1 MEVGMN
7 WPSIGVVVATTGGA
21 RPLAGTLAAIEAQ
34 EYPGRLRTIV
44 VYDGGTP
51 DWLHSHTE
59 PRPRM
64 VLANWRTPGLAGAR
78 NTGVLALDTDLVAF
92 CDDADEWLPGKLA
105 AQVEALRRTPEAE
118 VVTTAIEVLYQRNSA
133 VRRLGTDRVGL
144 SALLRSR
151 PAALHPSTWLLRR
164 EAVLHGLGLLAEDAP
179 GSQNEAWDLLLRAVK
194 RVPLAHVDRPL
205 VRVRWPHHG
214 NAGQGYG
221 ARITSLRWMM
231 GRHPEIGAYPPGA
244 ARVYGKLACWSAAAG
259 EREQAWRYTRSAI
272 RNNWREPRA
281 AIAAAAASRLVR
293 VEAILDMLNRRGR
306 GI

>member
-1 MEVGMN
+1 MN
-7 WPSIGVVVATTGGA
+7 WPSIGVVVATSGGS

-34 EYPGRLRTIV
+34 DYPGRLRTIV
-44 VYDGGTP
+44 VYDAGTP
-51 DWLHSHTE
+51 DWLLAHAR
-59 PRPRM
+59 PRARM
-64 VLANWRTPGLAGAR
+64 VLANWRTPGFAGAR
-78 NTGVLALDTDLVAF
+78 NTGMLALDTDLVAI
-92 CDDADEWLPGKLA
+92 CDDTDEWLPGKLA
-105 AQVEALRRTPEAE
+105 AQVAALAKVPDAE
-118 VVTTAIEVLYQRNSA
+118 IATTAIEVEYQRSTA
-133 VRRLGTDRVGL
+133 IRRLGTDRVGV

-151 PAALHPSTWLLRR
+151 PAALHPSTWLIRR
-164 EAVLHGLGLLAEDAP
+164 DAAVGGLGLLAEDAP

-194 RVPLAHVDRPL
+194 RVPLVHVDQPL

-231 GRHPEIGAYPPGA
+231 GRHPEIAAYPPGA

-259 EREQAWRYTRSAI
+259 EREQAWRYARSAM

-293 VEAILDMLNRRGR
+293 VESILDMLNRRGR